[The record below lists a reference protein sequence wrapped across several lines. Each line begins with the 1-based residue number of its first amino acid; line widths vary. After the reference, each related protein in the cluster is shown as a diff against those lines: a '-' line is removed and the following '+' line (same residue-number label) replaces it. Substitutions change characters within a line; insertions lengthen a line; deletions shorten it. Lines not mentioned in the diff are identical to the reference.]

1 MKHTVRKLLALMMA
15 LSLGLIMT
23 GMTAL
28 AASAASG
35 APLKDGDYT
44 VNVQL
49 WHASKDQASMAASC
63 VKETADVTVKNGK
76 ATMTVH
82 TQPMSMAG
90 ITASMQTMS
99 VKQPNGKMK
108 AADIVEV
115 TDGNP
120 TAFRFEVPS
129 WDEYIVLEVN
139 PKIEI
144 MGNKPMD
151 ARLKVDWASAKP
163 AKGTDAT
170 TSATAKGTKAADPL
184 SGLLSMLPK
193 PSTPDATSSASK
205 TDANSSATK
214 SSEAVPAEETTKSPV
229 ADRLSTLTQK
239 PADKNN
245 LSDGT
250 YTVGVKLWHSEKD
263 QASMA
268 ASSLKP
274 EAKVVVQNGTRTM
287 YIYTQPMTMGN
298 ITASLQEMK
307 VQMKDGSWKD
317 AQVASKSK
325 DGNPTSFKFTLP
337 HTDEY
342 INVQVNPHV
351 EMMGNRFLD
360 ARIKVDW
367 SSLKT
372 TAVTGTEDPNGASTT
387 TATAGTSNTAPASD
401 TETTYDGVRANGV
414 DTGEHTDWAMM
425 AWYAVAVGALTFAVC
440 FAVLKRGL
448 V

>member
-151 ARLKVDWASAKP
+151 ARLKFNVY
-163 AKGTDAT
+163 
-170 TSATAKGTKAADPL
+170 
-184 SGLLSMLPK
+184 GLTIVMVLHDINQALYY
-193 PSTPDATSSASK
+193 
-205 TDANSSATK
+205 
-214 SSEAVPAEETTKSPV
+214 
-229 ADRLSTLTQK
+229 
-239 PADKNN
+239 
-245 LSDGT
+245 SDEI
-250 YTVGVKLWHSEKD
+250 L
-263 QASMA
+263 A
-268 ASSLKP
+268 
-274 EAKVVVQNGTRTM
+274 
-287 YIYTQPMTMGN
+287 
-298 ITASLQEMK
+298 
-307 VQMKDGSWKD
+307 MKDGNLLAAGAPEEVITKD
-317 AQVASKSK
+317 LIEEVFDVPLELREV
-325 DGNPTSFKFTLP
+325 DGKPFVLP
-337 HTDEY
+337 
-342 INVQVNPHV
+342 I
-351 EMMGNRFLD
+351 
-360 ARIKVDW
+360 
-367 SSLKT
+367 
-372 TAVTGTEDPNGASTT
+372 
-387 TATAGTSNTAPASD
+387 
-401 TETTYDGVRANGV
+401 
-414 DTGEHTDWAMM
+414 
-425 AWYAVAVGALTFAVC
+425 
-440 FAVLKRGL
+440 
-448 V
+448 

>member
-28 AASAASG
+28 AASAATA
-35 APLKDGDYT
+35 APLDDGDYT

-99 VKQPNGKMK
+99 VKQSNGKMK
-108 AADIVEV
+108 AATVVEKSS
-115 TDGNP
+115 DGNP

-129 WDEYIVLEVN
+129 YDEYITVEVN
-139 PKIEI
+139 PMIDL
-144 MGNKPMD
+144 MGNQPMD
-151 ARLKVDWASAKP
+151 ARLKVDWSSAKP
-163 AKGTDAT
+163 VESADAES
-170 TSATAKGTKAADPL
+170 SATKSSDPL

-193 PSTPDATSSASK
+193 PSTPDATSSATK
-205 TDANSSATK
+205 TDEETPTEKTTTNSS
-214 SSEAVPAEETTKSPV
+214 V

-239 PADKNN
+239 PVSKDD

-250 YTVGVKLWHSEKD
+250 YTVGVQLWHSEKD

-274 EAKVVVQNGTRTM
+274 EAKIVVTNGNPTM

-307 VQMKDGSWKD
+307 VQGKDGSWKD
-317 AQVASKSK
+317 AQVAARSS
-325 DGNPTSFKFTLP
+325 DGNPTSFKFALP
-337 HTDEY
+337 STDEY

-367 SSLKT
+367 SSLK
-372 TAVTGTEDPNGASTT
+372 AAAATGTEDPNGTSTT
-387 TATAGTSNTAPASD
+387 VTATGNTSGTASNGA
-401 TETTYDGVRANGV
+401 ETSYDGVRADGV

>member
-28 AASAASG
+28 AADANAA
-35 APLKDGDYT
+35 APLKDGNYT

-63 VKETADVTVKNGK
+63 VKDTADVSVKNGK

-99 VKQPNGKMK
+99 VKQPNGTMK
-108 AADIVEV
+108 AATVVEKSS
-115 TDGNP
+115 DGNP
-120 TAFRFEVPS
+120 TAFRFDVPS
-129 WDEYIVLEVN
+129 YDEYIPLEVN

-163 AKGTDAT
+163 AEGTDADS
-170 TSATAKGTKAADPL
+170 SATKSSDPL
-184 SGLLSMLPK
+184 SGLLGMLPK

-214 SSEAVPAEETTKSPV
+214 KAEETPAEETTKSSV

-239 PADKNN
+239 PVDKNN

-274 EAKVVVQNGTRTM
+274 EAKIVVTNGNPTM

-307 VQMKDGSWKD
+307 VQGKDGSWKD
-317 AQVASKSK
+317 AQVAAKSK

-367 SSLKT
+367 STLKAA
-372 TAVTGTEDPNGASTT
+372 TATGAEDPNGASTT
-387 TATAGTSNTAPASD
+387 AATASTSNATASAD

>member
-214 SSEAVPAEETTKSPV
+214 SSEAVPAEETSKSPV

-274 EAKVVVQNGTRTM
+274 EAKIVVENGNATM

-317 AQVASKSK
+317 ASVSSTSK

-367 SSLKT
+367 ASLKT

-387 TATAGTSNTAPASD
+387 TATAGTSNATTTAD

-414 DTGEHTDWAMM
+414 DTGEHTDWVMM

>member
-28 AASAASG
+28 AVSANAA
-35 APLKDGDYT
+35 APLKDGNYT

-63 VKETADVTVKNGK
+63 VKETADVSVKNGK

-99 VKQPNGKMK
+99 VKQPNGSMK
-108 AADIVEV
+108 AATVVEKSS
-115 TDGNP
+115 DGNP
-120 TAFRFEVPS
+120 TAFRFDVPS
-129 WDEYIVLEVN
+129 YDEYIPLEVN

-163 AKGTDAT
+163 AKGTDAES
-170 TSATAKGTKAADPL
+170 SATKSSDPL
-184 SGLLSMLPK
+184 SGLLGMLPK

-214 SSEAVPAEETTKSPV
+214 KAEETPAEETTKSSV
-229 ADRLSTLTQK
+229 TDRLSTLTQK
-239 PADKNN
+239 PVDKNN

-274 EAKVVVQNGTRTM
+274 EAKVVVTNGNPTM

-367 SSLKT
+367 STLKAA
-372 TAVTGTEDPNGASTT
+372 TATGTEDPNGASTT
-387 TATAGTSNTAPASD
+387 AATASTSNASASTD
-401 TETTYDGVRANGV
+401 TEATYDGVRANGV

>member
-1 MKHTVRKLLALMMA
+1 MKHTVRKLLALLMA

-35 APLKDGDYT
+35 APLRDGDYT

-49 WHASKDQASMAASC
+49 WHSSKDQASMAASC

-108 AADIVEV
+108 AADVVEV

-129 WDEYIVLEVN
+129 WDEYIPLEVN

-151 ARLKVDWASAKP
+151 ARLKVDWSSAKT
-163 AKGTDAT
+163 AKSSDAT
-170 TSATAKGTKAADPL
+170 SSVTKSASTANPL
-184 SGLLSMLPK
+184 EGLLGMLPK
-193 PSTPDATSSASK
+193 PSTPDATSSAT
-205 TDANSSATK
+205 TDASSSATK
-214 SSEAVPAEETTKSPV
+214 KSEEVATDKAAKSSATDHIA
-229 ADRLSTLTQK
+229 TLTQRPVNK
-239 PADKNN
+239 DD

-274 EAKVVVQNGTRTM
+274 EAKVVVKNGDATM

-317 AQVASKSK
+317 AQVAARSK

-337 HTDEY
+337 SRDEY
-342 INVQVNPHV
+342 IAVQVNPHV

-367 SSLKT
+367 SSLKA
-372 TAVTGTEDPNGASTT
+372 TAAIGTEDPNGNTT
-387 TATAGTSNTAPASD
+387 TTVVTGSSGVSASAD
-401 TETTYDGVRANGV
+401 TEASYDGVRANGV

>member
-35 APLKDGDYT
+35 APLGDGGYT

-63 VKETADVTVKNGK
+63 VKETADVSVKNGK

-108 AADIVEV
+108 AADVVEV

-129 WDEYIVLEVN
+129 WDEYITLEVN

-151 ARLKVDWASAKP
+151 ARLKVDWSSAKP
-163 AKGTDAT
+163 VKGSDT
-170 TSATAKGTKAADPL
+170 TSSATKSAASNPL
-184 SGLLSMLPK
+184 EGLLGMLPN
-193 PSTPDATSSASK
+193 PSTPDATSSAT
-205 TDANSSATK
+205 TDANSSATEK
-214 SSEAVPAEETTKSPV
+214 ADEAPAAETVKPSA
-229 ADRLSTLTQK
+229 ADRLATLTQRPVNK
-239 PADKNN
+239 DD

-274 EAKVVVQNGTRTM
+274 EAKIVVKNGNATM

-317 AQVASKSK
+317 AQVAAKSS

-337 HTDEY
+337 STDEY
-342 INVQVNPHV
+342 IAVQVNPHV

-372 TAVTGTEDPNGASTT
+372 ASATGTEDPNGNTTT
-387 TATAGTSNTAPASD
+387 TAVTGSSNANASADAETS
-401 TETTYDGVRANGV
+401 YDGVRANGV

>member
-49 WHASKDQASMAASC
+49 WHASRDQASMAASC

-99 VKQPNGKMK
+99 VRQPNGKMK

-151 ARLKVDWASAKP
+151 ARLKVDWSSAKP
-163 AKGTDAT
+163 VKGSDAT
-170 TSATAKGTKAADPL
+170 TSATKSRSTANPL
-184 SGLLSMLPK
+184 EGLLGMLPK
-193 PSTPDATSSASK
+193 PSTPDATSSAT

-214 SSEAVPAEETTKSPV
+214 EAEEAPATEATKPS
-229 ADRLSTLTQK
+229 ATDRLATLTQRPVNK
-239 PADKNN
+239 DD

-274 EAKVVVQNGTRTM
+274 EAKIVVKNGDATM

-317 AQVASKSK
+317 AQVAARSK
-325 DGNPTSFKFTLP
+325 DGDPTSFKFTLP
-337 HTDEY
+337 SRDEY
-342 INVQVNPHV
+342 IAVQVNPHV

-367 SSLKT
+367 STLKT
-372 TAVTGTEDPNGASTT
+372 TAVTGTEDPNGNSTT
-387 TATAGTSNTAPASD
+387 AAVTGSSSVSASAD
-401 TETTYDGVRANGV
+401 SEPSYDGVRANGV

>member
-214 SSEAVPAEETTKSPV
+214 SSEAVPAEETSKSPV

-274 EAKVVVQNGTRTM
+274 EAKIVVENGNATM

-317 AQVASKSK
+317 ASVSSTSK

-367 SSLKT
+367 ASLKT

-387 TATAGTSNTAPASD
+387 TATAGTSNATTTAD
-401 TETTYDGVRANGV
+401 TETT
-414 DTGEHTDWAMM
+414 
-425 AWYAVAVGALTFAVC
+425 
-440 FAVLKRGL
+440 
-448 V
+448 